1 MFAFFLTGTVGETF
15 HRERDAGTY
24 RRLLASPLT
33 RAAMIAGPMLAY
45 VMIVVLQVVFLFG
58 IGAALFGM
66 DIGDSLLG
74 LLAVTVALGFVV
86 ATLGLLLGVLTRTA
100 RQADVVGM
108 LVAFALPFIAGIF
121 PMTGL
126 RPEYL
131 AGGLQATIGMFIP
144 HQHAAEGYRLV
155 MSGEGTI
162 ETVLVEVAAL
172 LLFALL
178 FFVLAMR
185 RLRFD

>member
-1 MFAFFLTGTVGETF
+1 MPF
-15 HRERDAGTY
+15 
-24 RRLLASPLT
+24 
-33 RAAMIAGPMLAY
+33 
-45 VMIVVLQVVFLFG
+45 
-58 IGAALFGM
+58 
-66 DIGDSLLG
+66 
-74 LLAVTVALGFVV
+74 
-86 ATLGLLLGVLTRTA
+86 GVLTRTA
-100 RQADVVGM
+100 RQADVVGT
-108 LVAFALPFIAGIF
+108 LVAFALPFISGIF

-131 AGGLQATIGMFIP
+131 AGGVQATVGTFIP

-162 ETVLVEVAAL
+162 ETVLIQVVAL
-172 LLFALL
+172 LIFALV